1 MQTDQKMFLTSKVG
15 SLIDIDSRLILSNEP
30 VRCPQSTNGGE
41 SSQRLREV
49 GIDGGEGHCGQPLQ
63 FPGYE
68 IRMAEN

>member
-1 MQTDQKMFLTSKVG
+1 MFLTSKVG
-15 SLIDIDSRLILSNEP
+15 SLIDIDSCLILSNEP
-30 VRCPQSTNGGE
+30 VRRPQSTNGGE
-41 SSQRLREV
+41 SSQRLGEV